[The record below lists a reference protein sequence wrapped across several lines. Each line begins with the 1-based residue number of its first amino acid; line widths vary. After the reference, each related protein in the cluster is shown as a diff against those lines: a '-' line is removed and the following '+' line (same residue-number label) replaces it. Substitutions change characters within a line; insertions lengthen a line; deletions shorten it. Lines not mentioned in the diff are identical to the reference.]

1 MPSRIESSN
10 KKVEPEDALSSMAAA
25 VVAAPVMSQTSQA
38 QMVYEPLTENNK
50 ENQADTQAKLMR
62 IHKIKTVFASII
74 QVAVCRTLK
83 IGKHMMMKIRTL
95 IMW

>member
-1 MPSRIESSN
+1 
-10 KKVEPEDALSSMAAA
+10 MAAA

-50 ENQADTQAKLMR
+50 ENQADTQAKIDENSQNQDSVRVNNPSGGLS
-62 IHKIKTVFASII
+62 HA
-74 QVAVCRTLK
+74 QDWQ
-83 IGKHMMMKIRTL
+83 HMMMKIRTL